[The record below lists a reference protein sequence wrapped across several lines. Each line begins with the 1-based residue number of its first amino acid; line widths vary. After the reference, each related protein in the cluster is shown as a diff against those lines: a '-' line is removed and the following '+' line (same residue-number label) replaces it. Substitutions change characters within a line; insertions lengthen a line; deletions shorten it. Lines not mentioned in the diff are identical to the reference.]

1 MWSQQNEW
9 DLHENERENEEKQ
22 QQKIETDNRCER
34 ILNNQYLSVEFMS
47 FTDLY
52 NVIKEKSQC
61 LKYKYYNNYNNNNNN
76 ENLTFKD
83 QIDIIKR
90 LIENLKKPSM
100 IFFNDNKKYNN
111 AKQYIFDD
119 INLNQI
125 FSSVDNGAR
134 TNNEVI
140 ESLNSNQKGGL
151 KHKTNKNRK
160 KKQKNKKT
168 KSTRRR
174 RR

>member
-1 MWSQQNEW
+1 MSQQMEGVY
-9 DLHENERENEEKQ
+9 RENEEEQQKQ
-22 QQKIETDNRCER
+22 QQQKQQQQIETDNKCER
-34 ILNNQYLSVEFMS
+34 ILNKPYNNVENMN
-47 FTDLY
+47 FTELY
-52 NVIKEKSQC
+52 DVIKEKSQW
-61 LKYKYYNNYNNNNNN
+61 LKYKYNNNNNN
-76 ENLTFKD
+76 NSTFKD

-90 LIENLKKPSM
+90 LIDNLKKPNM
-100 IFFNDNKKYNN
+100 FFFNDKQKYNN

-125 FSSVDNGAR
+125 FSSVDGA
-134 TNNEVI
+134 VK
-140 ESLNSNQKGGL
+140 SNQKGGL

-174 RR
+174 R